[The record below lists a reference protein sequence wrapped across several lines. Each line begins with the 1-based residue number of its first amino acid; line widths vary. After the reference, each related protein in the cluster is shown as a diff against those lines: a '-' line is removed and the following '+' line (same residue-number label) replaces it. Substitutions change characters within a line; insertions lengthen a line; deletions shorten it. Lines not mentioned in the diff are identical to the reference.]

1 MANKIGGFYYYV
13 VDMTHLSYFDTSDAR
28 KNFALL
34 PYWGPVHRED
44 MRKKMEMKGRPGEE
58 PPNVMRHDA
67 TFYQMSP
74 LTPMSQQKNVCIR
87 SKKQFARSLTE
98 SVEKPA
104 RFTGR
109 IFDGKREVVKFHS
122 SACWRLA
129 TEDEVKQ
136 LELNARKNLD
146 LLDEVFE
153 DNFKINALAENAYN
167 QQMQIMKQAEAALV

>member
-1 MANKIGGFYYYV
+1 
-13 VDMTHLSYFDTSDAR
+13 
-28 KNFALL
+28 
-34 PYWGPVHRED
+34 
-44 MRKKMEMKGRPGEE
+44 MEMKGRPGEE

-136 LELNARKNLD
+136 LELNARKTPLRLAMKVIPPAVTGAVGRAAVGALNFQRGVRAAGRGRAGV
-146 LLDEVFE
+146 EVRGLFP
-153 DNFKINALAENAYN
+153 
-167 QQMQIMKQAEAALV
+167 